1 MGGFL
6 FFCGWRSNKV
16 LHRAPTRQQGEK
28 AECPKVFISFIV
40 IPRKKKNE
48 IYLIAEVWQISF
60 FESQN
65 VFQWRFSIERDY
77 YLGGKSLKTSLLP
90 VLKSLTK
97 KITASFIAMSQSQV
111 LCV

>member
-6 FFCGWRSNKV
+6 FFSGWRSNKV
-16 LHRAPTRQQGEK
+16 LHQAPTGCQGEK
-28 AECPKVFISFIV
+28 AEGPKVFTSFIV
-40 IPRKKKNE
+40 IPWKKKNE

-77 YLGGKSLKTSLLP
+77 YLGGEILENVFAP
-90 VLKSLTK
+90 CF
-97 KITASFIAMSQSQV
+97 KIPHQEDY
-111 LCV
+111 C